1 MQKAKK
7 AMAKKQPQA
16 PSADDSVD
24 AGEPNAPGSSDE
36 ADGSDVMSEN
46 EANAQEALLQEDS
59 DWTDDA
65 FMQKAKKAMAKKQP
79 TAPSADD
86 SVDAGE
92 PNAPGS
98 SDDTESDGSDVLSEN
113 EANAQEAFVQV
124 GRSVY
129 TRKVRGDPV
138 TFDESSEEEGE
149 E

>member
-1 MQKAKK
+1 
-7 AMAKKQPQA
+7 MAKKQPTA

-36 ADGSDVMSEN
+36 ADGSDVLSEN

-92 PNAPGS
+92 PNALGS
-98 SDDTESDGSDVLSEN
+98 SDEADGSDVMSEN
-113 EANAQEAFVQV
+113 EANAQEALLQKDSDWTDDAFM
-124 GRSVY
+124 
-129 TRKVRGDPV
+129 
-138 TFDESSEEEGE
+138 
-149 E
+149 